1 MDEGA
6 TNRSFKLEEPRAYA
20 LIIMSLYESLNS
32 IRNVFEEEASL
43 NVILVKSGDKKVPK
57 LVSEWVDTVDT

>member
-43 NVILVKSGDKKVPK
+43 VKSGDKKVPK